1 MLIFIPL
8 FLEKFLFS
16 HTKNMFKHY
25 SFVFCSSLGI
35 NYFPGDSGSFEWV
48 RISRKQYLNLSVL
61 GASVFV
67 FSVLSE
73 AIVRKYTYTHSTSL
87 ICKSFLNPFIY
98 ILKIMSS
105 HQHLQSQL
113 NFTRFMLH
121 LLPQFFQY
129 VELTTLILGVLCAGR
144 PYFQKS
150 KHNSKI
156 VVRNEWKTCP
166 FSYSL
171 ILFRE
176 KKFMDW
182 AQRLSQIFK

>member
-25 SFVFCSSLGI
+25 PFVFCSSLGI

-121 LLPQFFQY
+121 FCLNSSNMLNWPLLFQVFY
-129 VELTTLILGVLCAGR
+129 VLED
-144 PYFQKS
+144 P
-150 KHNSKI
+150 
-156 VVRNEWKTCP
+156 
-166 FSYSL
+166 
-171 ILFRE
+171 
-176 KKFMDW
+176 
-182 AQRLSQIFK
+182 IFKNQNTIQKL